1 MQLELV
7 DYSQNALNNIVRA
20 GRNCYQSKS
29 KGYEAD
35 VKLVKALIASGHHSV
50 LEFGWVMFHVK
61 GISRACADQLRTHRL
76 LSFTMMSQRYVDISE
91 QEFIHPFKALEFAG
105 ESVKAMEKTQK
116 DFYKLLVKNGIPK
129 EDARMYIG
137 MGMSTEVYFACNFR
151 ELRHILKLRLDKHA
165 QAEIRT
171 LAKGVYDICAERWP
185 WILDGI
191 SAD

>member
-20 GRNCYQSKS
+20 GRNCYQSQS

-35 VKLVKALIASGHHSV
+35 VKLVKALINSEHETP
-50 LEFGWVMFHVK
+50 LEFGWAMFHVK

-91 QEFIHPFKALEFAG
+91 QEFIHPFNALEFAG
-105 ESVKAMEKTQK
+105 ESVKAMEKSQK
-116 DFYKLLVKNGIPK
+116 DFYKLLVKNGVPK

-165 QAEIRT
+165 QAEIRK
-171 LAKGVYDICAERWP
+171 LARGVYDICAERWP
-185 WILDGI
+185 WILADI

>member
-1 MQLELV
+1 MNLELV
-7 DYSQNALNNIVRA
+7 DFSQNALDNIVRA

-29 KGYEAD
+29 KGYEED
-35 VKLVKALIASGHHSV
+35 VKLVKALIKAGHESP
-50 LEFGWVMFHVK
+50 LEFGWAMFHAK

-171 LAKGVYDICAERWP
+171 LAKGVYDICQTNWP
-185 WILDGI
+185 WVLEGI

>member
-7 DYSQNALNNIVRA
+7 DFSQNALNNIVRA

-35 VKLVKALIASGHHSV
+35 VKLVKALIAAGHESS
-50 LEFGWVMFHVK
+50 LEFGWAMFHVK
-61 GISRACADQLRTHRL
+61 GISRACSDQLRTHRL

-91 QEFIHPFKALEFAG
+91 QEFIHPFNALEFAG
-105 ESVKAMEKTQK
+105 ESVKAMEKSQK
-116 DFYKLLVKNGIPK
+116 DFYKLLVKNGVPK

-165 QAEIRT
+165 QAEIRK
-171 LAKGVYDICAERWP
+171 LARGVYDICAERWP
-185 WILDGI
+185 WILEGI

>member
-1 MQLELV
+1 MQIELV
-7 DYSQNALNNIVRA
+7 DYSQNALNNIVRS
-20 GRNCYQSKS
+20 GRNCYQSQS

-35 VKLVKALIASGHHSV
+35 VKLVKALINAKHETP
-50 LEFGWVMFHVK
+50 LEFGWAMFHVK

-91 QEFIHPFKALEFAG
+91 QEFIHPFSALEFAG
-105 ESVKAMEKTQK
+105 ESVKAMEKSQK
-116 DFYKLLVKNGIPK
+116 DFYKLLVKNGVPK

-165 QAEIRT
+165 QAEIRK
-171 LAKGVYDICAERWP
+171 LARGVYDICAERWP
-185 WILDGI
+185 WILEGI

>member
-35 VKLVKALIASGHHSV
+35 VKLVKALINAEHETP
-50 LEFGWVMFHVK
+50 LEFGWAMFHVK

-105 ESVKAMEKTQK
+105 ESVKAMEKSQK
-116 DFYKLLVKNGIPK
+116 DFYKLLVKNGVPK

-137 MGMSTEVYFACNFR
+137 IGMSTEVYFACNFR

-165 QAEIRT
+165 QDEIRK
-171 LAKGVYDICAERWP
+171 LARVVYDICAERCP
-185 WILDGI
+185 WILEGI

>member
-20 GRNCYQSKS
+20 GRNCYQSQS

-35 VKLVKALIASGHHSV
+35 VKLVKALITAGHESP
-50 LEFGWVMFHVK
+50 LEFGWAMFHVK

-105 ESVKAMEKTQK
+105 ESVKAMEQSQK
-116 DFYKLLVKNGIPK
+116 DFYKLLVKNGVPK

-165 QAEIRT
+165 QAEIRK
-171 LAKGVYDICAERWP
+171 LARGVYDICAERWP
-185 WILDGI
+185 WILEGI

>member
-7 DYSQNALNNIVRA
+7 DYSQNALDNIVRA
-20 GRNCYQSKS
+20 GRNCYQSQS

-35 VKLVKALIASGHHSV
+35 VKLVKALINAEHETP
-50 LEFGWVMFHVK
+50 LEFGWAMFHVK

-91 QEFIHPFKALEFAG
+91 QEFIHPFSALEFAG
-105 ESVKAMEKTQK
+105 ESVKAMEQSQK
-116 DFYKLLVKNGIPK
+116 DFYKLLVKNGVPK

-165 QAEIRT
+165 QAEIRK
-171 LAKGVYDICAERWP
+171 LARGVYDICADKWP
-185 WILDGI
+185 WILERI
-191 SAD
+191 YAD